1 MATAK
6 KVIDFMKLRHLFAA
20 LSLAVTLLG
29 VGSIAVKGFSF
40 GLDFTGGTR
49 IEVTFDKDQDLEK
62 LRNALS
68 AQGLDKAVVQ
78 SYGTLRDIV
87 VRVPSA
93 DQAKVSD
100 EVVESLKAVDSSVTL
115 KQTEFVGPQVG
126 DELKEKGGLGMLLAL
141 GGVMLY
147 VAARFQFKFSF
158 AAVLSLVHDVLV
170 VLGVFSLFQIEFDL
184 TVLAAVLAVIGYSLN
199 DSIVV
204 ADRIR
209 ENFRKMRKASPLEV
223 VNGAMTDTLGRT
235 TITSLTTW
243 LVVWALFL
251 FGGDMI
257 HGFALA
263 LLVGIGVGTYS
274 SVYVC
279 ASLLIYL
286 KVSRE
291 DLLPPV
297 KEGNEADELP

>member
-1 MATAK
+1 MAAVK
-6 KVIDFMKLRHLFAA
+6 RIIDFMKLRHMFAA
-20 LSLAVTLLG
+20 ISLVATLISLGSLAVQGLQ
-29 VGSIAVKGFSF
+29 F
-40 GLDFTGGTR
+40 GLDFTGGTLV
-49 IEVTFDKDQDLEK
+49 EVQFAQDQ
-62 LRNALS
+62 N
-68 AQGLDKAVVQ
+68 LDKVRGQLEQAGLESAVVQ

-87 VRVPSA
+87 VRVASTE
-93 DQAKVSD
+93 QAKVGDQVMAALQSD
-100 EVVESLKAVDSSVTL
+100 GADVTL
-115 KQTEFVGPQVG
+115 KRTEFVGSQVG
-126 DELKEKGGLGMLLAL
+126 GELRDQGGLGMLLAL
-141 GGVMLY
+141 AGVMLY

-158 AAVLSLVHDVLV
+158 AAVLSLVHDVII

-209 ENFRKMRKASPLEV
+209 ENFRKMRKAVPVEV
-223 VNGAMTDTLGRT
+223 VNTAMTDTLGRT

-263 LLVGIGVGTYS
+263 LLIGIGVGTYS

-291 DLLPPV
+291 DLLPPA
-297 KEGNEADELP
+297 KEELVDDRP